1 MTKIQSKLDLMYP
14 DLAKGAFLR
23 SRAKWR
29 EEGEENTSYF
39 FALENR
45 NFKRNLLPAIN
56 INGSLF
62 MDSKAILVFF
72 LL

>member
-1 MTKIQSKLDLMYP
+1 MTKIQSKLDLMYL

-23 SRAKWR
+23 SRAKWL

-39 FALENR
+39 FALEIR
-45 NFKRNLLPAIN
+45 NFKRNPLPAIN

-62 MDSKAILVFF
+62 MDPKAILVFF